1 MIFCDIF
8 INTYNL
14 FYFLEVEYNKYL
26 QILATWYT
34 YINDELSCMYKNTCI
49 SIVENHGCQWM
60 SIELDTILKGM

>member
-34 YINDELSCMYKNTCI
+34 YINDELSCMYKNTYAKKTTAVNECRLNLI
-49 SIVENHGCQWM
+49 QF
-60 SIELDTILKGM
+60 